1 MTDAIIPR
9 QNRDQINNYR
19 EQGLVLNETL
29 ATWVERNASEHGSK
43 PAIITS
49 SSALSY
55 DDLSKNVYSLA
66 AGLQSLELGKG
77 DIIAVQLPNIPEYI
91 ISYLAIASI
100 GGLMQTLHMPY
111 RKSELEYLL
120 KDSQAA
126 ATICLSQFK
135 EHEPASVFLQI
146 KNSMESSMHVISVG
160 EPYKSAISFTE
171 LLSTPVKH
179 NKEDISAEDPFVLLY
194 TSGTTSLPKGVP
206 HRYNNFLT
214 NARLCSEEYD
224 FGDTDKLLSLAPM
237 THLYGLFAYNMCL
250 ASAASAVLLSTFSPE
265 EFIKTVKTLQ
275 PTAIFAA
282 PAHFANCFHLD
293 LLKQE
298 DFDSVKFVCLSGSA
312 VQQELAEK
320 VDGLLQNG
328 KVGQLWGMSEL
339 QAGAITRL
347 EDSKNVRCGFS
358 GRATPGT
365 ELRVVDN
372 NDEVLMT
379 GEEGELQVRGLSV
392 FDGYLNKS
400 EETKEAF
407 SKDEWFRTGD
417 TAILDSN
424 ENLKITGRTKN
435 LINRGGVKYN
445 PVEIE
450 DIVSKLPQ
458 VVQCAI
464 IPVPD
469 QITGEKACAF
479 IVAKKEEDVSL
490 EDISSALNK
499 AGVAKYKWPEQLVMI
514 ESMPMT
520 PTNKVKLEELRQYL
534 NLN

>member
-1 MTDAIIPR
+1 MPDIIIPE
-9 QNRDQINNYR
+9 QSRDKIKRYR
-19 EQGLVLNETL
+19 DQGLVRDDTL
-29 ATWVERNASEHGSK
+29 LTWLESNASEYASR

-49 SSALSY
+49 STTLSY
-55 DDLSKNVYSLA
+55 DELSKNVRSMA
-66 AGLQSLELGKG
+66 TGLQSLGLGKG
-77 DIIAVQLPNIPEYI
+77 DVIAVQLPNIPEYI
-91 ISYLAIASI
+91 ISYLAITTI
-100 GGLMQTLHMPY
+100 GGIMQTLHMPY
-111 RKSELEYLL
+111 RQSELEYLL
-120 KDSQAA
+120 KDSRAA

-135 EHEPASVFLQI
+135 DYEPASIFLNLMNCL
-146 KNSMESSMHVISVG
+146 KTSMHVISVG
-160 EPYKSAISFTE
+160 KPIDSIINYNE
-171 LLSTPVKH
+171 LLSASPDY
-179 NKEDISAEDPFVLLY
+179 NKEDISTKDPFVLLY

-214 NARLCSEEYD
+214 NARLCCEEYD
-224 FGDTDKLLSLAPM
+224 FSNTDKLLSLAPM
-237 THLYGLFAYNMCL
+237 THLYGLFAYNMSF
-250 ASAASAVLLSTFSPE
+250 AAAASAVLLPTFSPE
-265 EFIKTVKTLQ
+265 EFIRTVRTLQ

-298 DFDSVKFVCLSGSA
+298 DFESVEFVCLSGSA
-312 VQQELAEK
+312 VQQELARQ

-347 EDSKNVRCGFS
+347 QDSKNVRCGFS

-372 NDEVLMT
+372 NDEVLIA

-392 FDGYLNKS
+392 FDGYLNKP

-450 DIVSKLPQ
+450 DIVSKLLQ

-479 IVAKKEEDVSL
+479 IVAKNEGDVSL

-534 NLN
+534 KLN